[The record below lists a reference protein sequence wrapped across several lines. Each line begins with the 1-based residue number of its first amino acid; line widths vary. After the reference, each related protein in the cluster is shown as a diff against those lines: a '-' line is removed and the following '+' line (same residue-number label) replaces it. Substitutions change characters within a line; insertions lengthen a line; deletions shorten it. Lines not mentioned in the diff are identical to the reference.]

1 MPNVL
6 ASYRA
11 VVVGG
16 HIDWSPDWIQKLS
29 DYVRNGGTMVL
40 NAGQSKGFPTDLI
53 GVHLTDATAEAD
65 NARCLSAGE
74 APQDLSGQ
82 VFRYQKIEAKDTQ
95 VLIQTPDGDPLVTI
109 NKIGKGR
116 VVFCALPDLLGE
128 DERATPFAA
137 HMLAHL
143 LADITPLR
151 VSGDVEY
158 LINRAARG
166 WVVTLINNNGV
177 FKPQQGMAQV
187 DRSATVTATI
197 SLPGRGIL
205 SAQDWISD
213 NTLDIE
219 KQNGQDTVRLRIAPG
234 GIAIVELAK

>member
-1 MPNVL
+1 
-6 ASYRA
+6 
-11 VVVGG
+11 VVGG
-16 HIDWSPDWIQKLS
+16 CIDWSTDWIQKLN
-29 DYVRNGGTMVL
+29 DYVHNGGTVVL
-40 NAGQSKGFPTDLI
+40 NSAQINGLPADLI

-65 NARCLSAGE
+65 NARCLSGE

-82 VFRYQKIEAKDTQ
+82 VFRYQKIEAKDAQ
-95 VLIQTPDGDPLVTI
+95 VLIQTPDGDPLVTV

-128 DERATPFAA
+128 DERVTPFAA
-137 HMLAHL
+137 HMFAHL

-234 GIAIVELAK
+234 EIAVVELAK